1 MRFRSAGFALM
12 AFACISCEQP
22 MGTPA
27 EAASE
32 GPPVVATPPIDSL
45 VSYRLVANWPSI
57 PADFRLGEVAGV
69 ALDSH
74 GHVFVFQRAGR
85 GWDTGTVAPISE
97 ATVLQFD
104 GTSGQL
110 LAKWGAGRFRLPH
123 GLSVDANNNIWLT
136 DAALHQV
143 FKFSHD
149 GELRLTLGE
158 AGIPRWDVGHF
169 NRPTDVAVRADG
181 GFYVTDGYEA
191 QRIVQFDAQG
201 RYVREWGRSGFG
213 ATDFRLPH
221 GIALKDNTLLIADRE
236 NGRLAIY
243 DTAGVFQE
251 IVAPLTG
258 TLVYAVATEPGGG
271 TLIALQSGAMGG
283 IIRVNSLGQITH
295 GLGAVP
301 FGSGERLAAHDLAA
315 GADGSI
321 YVAETRAGGL
331 RKYLRVAQPR

>member
-1 MRFRSAGFALM
+1 MTRTPKFLAALALAAGAALVV
-12 AFACISCEQP
+12 SSTG
-22 MGTPA
+22 MGVLAQQGAP
-27 EAASE
+27 
-32 GPPVVATPPIDSL
+32 
-45 VSYRLVANWPSI
+45 SYRFDPEWPKTLPNNWKI
-57 PADFRLGEVAGV
+57 GGI
-69 ALDSH
+69 
-74 GHVFVFQRAGR
+74 
-85 GWDTGTVAPISE
+85 TG
-97 ATVLQFD
+97 
-104 GTSGQL
+104 
-110 LAKWGAGRFRLPH
+110 LA
-123 GLSVDANNNIWLT
+123 VDANDDVWLT

-158 AGIPRWDVGHF
+158 AGIARWDVGHF

-191 QRIVQFDAQG
+191 QRIVQFDSRG

-221 GIALKDNTLLIADRE
+221 GIALKDKTLLIADRE

-251 IVAPLTG
+251 IVAPLAG
-258 TLVYAVATEPGGG
+258 TLVYSVATEPGGG

-283 IIRVNSLGQITH
+283 IIRVNALGQITH

-301 FGSGERLAAHDLAA
+301 FGSGEYLAAHDLAA
-315 GADGSI
+315 GVDGSI

-331 RKYLRVAQPR
+331 RKYARVAQTR